1 MTKITLKSTK
11 RELFGRK
18 VKRLRKEGLI
28 PANIF
33 GKKIKSYALTVNA
46 KEFDEI
52 FKKAGETQLIYLDGL
67 PAQAGKSVLVSN
79 IQIDPVTGN
88 CLHIDFRQV
97 DLTEKITAQV
107 PIEVE
112 GESPAEK
119 QNLGTVVQQISEIE
133 VEALPTDLPEKII
146 IDASTLIEVD
156 QAIYVK
162 DLKVDKKV
170 TIMTDLESIV
180 VKVEPPTK
188 EEVVEVPV
196 PVEGEA
202 IEGEVPAEGE
212 KTEGETTPEAK
223 PGEEVKT
230 EENNQAI

>member
-11 RELFGRK
+11 REDFGRK

-33 GKKIKSYALTVNA
+33 GKKIKSHALTVNA

-52 FKKAGETQLIYLDGL
+52 FKKAGETQLIDID
-67 PAQAGKSVLVSN
+67 GKSVLISN
-79 IQIDPVTGN
+79 IQIDPVSGSY
-88 CLHIDFRQV
+88 LHIDFRQV
-97 DLTEKITAQV
+97 DLTEKISAKV
-107 PIEVE
+107 PVEVE

-170 TIMTDLESIV
+170 TILTDLESIV

-188 EEVVEVPV
+188 EEVVEAPV
-196 PVEGEA
+196 PVEGEVPA
-202 IEGEVPAEGE
+202 EGATVEGEVPAEGE
-212 KTEGETTPEAK
+212 VVAEAK
-223 PGEEVKT
+223 PSEASKT
-230 EENNQAI
+230 E